1 MALFF
6 YATTTMY
13 IILDSFLIT
22 RNKNRLASAVIINK
36 FAVEVRKF
44 SQTKIFFFT
53 VYEFI
58 YFYSFIIFLY
68 FYHNAKQT
76 LHYFVDLW
84 TDSLFDKMWMISYIY
99 LECVVRFVCPFHNV
113 RC

>member
-44 SQTKIFFFT
+44 SQTKIFFLQFT
-53 VYEFI
+53 NLSTFI
-58 YFYSFIIFLY
+58 LLLY
-68 FYHNAKQT
+68 FYTFTIMQNRHCIT
-76 LHYFVDLW
+76 L
-84 TDSLFDKMWMISYIY
+84 
-99 LECVVRFVCPFHNV
+99 
-113 RC
+113 